1 MAGFT
6 LDMTDL
12 SWRHENGA
20 AASVEAIEDII
31 LLYPG
36 LSGVFLKI
44 LKAGKW
50 FTVRLDEDADG
61 LGATLRIEAQGL
73 LDRIEEETR

>member
-31 LLYPG
+31 SHYPG

-44 LKAGKW
+44 LKARSS
-50 FTVRLDEDADG
+50 FAVRLTEDADG
-61 LGATLRIEAQGL
+61 LGGNPSRRGPRLT
-73 LDRIEEETR
+73 